1 MAFWNSPA
9 IQARLHALAGALAP
23 QALALNTSATYL
35 GVAAGAGLGGLFLE
49 AASVGALT
57 LVAAGFGVLTMALLS
72 WADRFGSSTG
82 GRKGTRTPDLSRV
95 KRTL

>member
-35 GVAAGAGLGGLFLE
+35 GVAAGAGLGGLVLE

-57 LVAAGFGVLTMALLS
+57 LVAAGFGVL
-72 WADRFGSSTG
+72 G
-82 GRKGTRTPDLSRV
+82 GPLRIIDWWT
-95 KRTL
+95 